1 MITAALSPLPFVLRA
16 PSVVA
21 GRHQA
26 AGYNA
31 PFLCFDVAP
40 AAALSSS
47 VSALIGGSIYLVRF
61 RQYMYNIHIV
71 FYFYKLQ
78 IDL

>member
-31 PFLCFDVAP
+31 LILCSDV
-40 AAALSSS
+40 ALSSS
-47 VSALIGGSIYLVRF
+47 VSALIWGSIYLVRF